1 MAHAKGEV
9 DAYQA
14 TDTACTVLFGF
25 TDKQASP
32 SQEEICADLEQ
43 TDDKIKCVALKAC
56 MLAMLNGER
65 FPRVMMTVIRFCV
78 NTESHELKKL
88 LTLYWEVTPKYDEA
102 RKLLPEMILVCNAL
116 LKDLHHPNE
125 FVRGSMLRF
134 LCKLKEPELL
144 DPLIPAIKECLEHRH
159 SYVRKNAAL
168 AVFYIHQAFGER
180 LLPDGPELIEAFIGR
195 ETDAAARRNAFLM
208 LFNEAEN
215 LAIEY
220 LAANVDEVPKFG
232 DGFSLCVL
240 DLTRKVCRRDP
251 AQKARFV
258 RSLFSMLSSPSAAV
272 SYEAAWTLV
281 SLSSAPTA
289 VRAAAATYTGLL
301 NAQSDNNVK
310 LIVLERIA
318 ELLKHHAK
326 VLQEVLMDLMR
337 ALSSP
342 NIDICKKTL
351 EVAMDLV
358 GPRNIEE
365 VVQVLKREIVRTR
378 STDLEKGAAYR
389 TMLIQAIHQCAVK
402 FPDIAESVV
411 HVLMDFLNVSEGA
424 MDVVVFVRAIV
435 EQYPLLREG
444 VLRKLLGN
452 FADIQ
457 GSNVLNVVLWILGE
471 YCVDD
476 LALLTEAFEEINA
489 NLGEPPFVAEEVS
502 KGDKE
507 DEFVATAVTKNVVLA
522 DGTYATQTT
531 MSEPPKKEVK
541 NVPTLRKL
549 LIDGDVFLGG
559 VATVAVAK
567 MAIRCVGL
575 RGAANATAKA
585 MQTKAV
591 LVACGVGKLAQAKS
605 SAAATGGAG
614 GLSVKGAYADTLERV
629 TLCCRMLLDPGVS
642 DSLKESFLAD
652 SKKSFAL
659 YLAHTKKAKED
670 AKDGDAEKNT
680 PPRSQADDLINFR
693 QLRRKGAQG
702 AELDIYDGDDMS
714 RATGRKDG
722 VGDFGSHLNH
732 VYQLSGF
739 ADPVYAEACVTVHD
753 YDIVL
758 EILVINR
765 TPNTL
770 TNLTVELATMGDL
783 KLVERPQ
790 SLTIGPLDQRTIRA
804 NIKVSSTETGH
815 IFGTIVYDN
824 ASTAEKCYINL
835 NDVHLDIMD
844 YIHPAS
850 CTDEAFRL
858 MWAEFEWENKVAIN
872 TTITEL
878 SRFLDHVVTN
888 TNMSCL
894 TPTSALGGKS
904 TFLAANLY
912 AKSIFGEDALV
923 NVSVEKKEDADGKL
937 TGYIRIRSKT
947 QGIALSL
954 GDRITMVQRGAVSG
968 EKKKALE

>member
-1 MAHAKGEV
+1 MSKGEV
-9 DAYQA
+9 DAFQLNEA
-14 TDTACTVLFGF
+14 SCTVLFGG
-25 TDKQASP
+25 DKAATP
-32 SQEEICADLEQ
+32 SQEDICTDLEG
-43 TDDKIKCVALKAC
+43 TDDKLKCKALKGC
-56 MLAMLNGER
+56 ILGMLNGEK

-78 NTESHELKKL
+78 NTKCHELKKL
-88 LTLYWEVTPKYDEA
+88 LTLFWEVAPKYDEK

-134 LCKLKEPELL
+134 LCKLQEPELL

-168 AVFYIHQAFGER
+168 AVFQIHKSFGER
-180 LLPDGPELIEAFIGR
+180 LLPDGPELIGIFIER
-195 ETDAAARRNAFLM
+195 ETDTAARRNAFLM

-220 LAANVDEVPKFG
+220 LANNVDEVPKFG

-240 DLTRKVCRRDP
+240 DLARKVCRRDP

-258 RSLFSMLSSPSAAV
+258 RFLFSMLNASSAAV

-289 VRAAAATYTGLL
+289 IRAAAAAYTGLL
-301 NAQSDNNVK
+301 NSQSDNNVK
-310 LIVLERIA
+310 LIVLDRIG
-318 ELLKHHAK
+318 ELLKYHSK
-326 VLQEVLMDLMR
+326 VLQEVLLDLLR

-342 NIDICKKTL
+342 NIDICKRTL
-351 EVAMDLV
+351 EVSMELV

-365 VVQVLKREIVRTR
+365 VVQVLKREVLRTR
-378 STDLEKGAAYR
+378 GSDLEKGGAYR

-402 FPDIAESVV
+402 FPDIADSVV
-411 HVLMDFLNVSEGA
+411 HVLMDFLNTDGA
-424 MDVVVFVRAIV
+424 MDVIVFVRAIM
-435 EQYPLLREG
+435 EQYPNLRESIFK
-444 VLRKLLGN
+444 KLLAN
-452 FADIQ
+452 FAEIQ
-457 GSNVLNVVLWILGE
+457 TSSVLNVALWIVGE
-471 YCVDD
+471 YGGESNE
-476 LALLTEAFEEINA
+476 LLSDAFEEIMG
-489 NLGEPPFVAEEVS
+489 NLGEPPFIAAEEV
-502 KGDKE
+502 KE
-507 DEFVATAVTKNVVLA
+507 EEFISEAITKNIVLA

-531 MSEPPKKEVK
+531 MTEPPKKKIEV
-541 NVPTLRKL
+541 VATLRRL
-549 LIDGDVFLGG
+549 VIEGDVFLGG
-559 VATVAVAK
+559 VATCALTKLA
-567 MAIRCVGL
+567 L
-575 RGAANATAKA
+575 RSIA
-585 MQTKAV
+585 MSGDKSDKGKDHQTRSLV
-591 LVACGVGKLAQAKS
+591 VACGVARLIQAKS
-605 SAAATGGAG
+605 ENAQQ
-614 GLSVKGAYADTLERV
+614 KGAFADTLERL
-629 TLCCRMLLDPGVS
+629 TFCCRLLLDPALDVE
-642 DSLKESFLAD
+642 LKDSFLND
-652 SKKSFAL
+652 SKKSFSL
-659 YLAHTKKAKED
+659 YLENIKKLKSSSTQDEEAKR
-670 AKDGDAEKNT
+670 
-680 PPRSQADDLINFR
+680 PPQLQADDLINFR
-693 QLRRKGAQG
+693 QLRRRGAQG

-714 RATGRKDG
+714 KATGSNSNSSD
-722 VGDFGSHLNH
+722 DFGNQLNH
-732 VYQLSGF
+732 IYQLTGF

-770 TNLTVELATMGDL
+770 TNLAVELATMGDL

-790 SLTIGPLDQRTIRA
+790 TLTIGPLDQRTIRA

-815 IFGTIVYDN
+815 IFGTIVYEN
-824 ASTAEKCYINL
+824 SSTAERSFINL

-844 YIHPAS
+844 YIHPGT

-872 TTITEL
+872 TTISEL
-878 SRFLDHVVTN
+878 STFLSHVVTN
-888 TNMSCL
+888 TNMTCL
-894 TPTSALGGKS
+894 TPTSKEGGKS

-954 GDRITMVQRGAVSG
+954 GDRITIVQRGVSG
-968 EKKKALE
+968 ENQDGQPKPN